1 MLVTCML
8 QETDGSDTPVNTLRW
23 CLQKAEKDGMVDWT
37 LGGHVAERPA
47 GVFSGNQDD
56 MLLGSV

>member
-1 MLVTCML
+1 ML